1 MNIVSHLAD
10 TRTFLPFVH
19 MRIYRT
25 FARSY
30 FTFSCPHKSLPAHI
44 ISWENDKD
52 KDTYAFL
59 VFPHRLFPGK
69 VFKPLKRICATH
81 PSHKINVYVLY
92 NAVHNSTQ
100 GNDLP
105 SGKSLASYWRGNE
118 GVNRWLSIYVQQHYW
133 LCNAFA
139 AGMCDVY
146 NIFRH
151 VVIWDHCGCFGKHFY
166 LYETNSITQL
176 ALSGQLVLT
185 SI

>member
-118 GVNRWLSIYVQQHYW
+118 GVNRWLSIYTTTLLTLQCFCGGNVWRLQYFPS
-133 LCNAFA
+133 C
-139 AGMCDVY
+139 CDLGSLWM
-146 NIFRH
+146 F
-151 VVIWDHCGCFGKHFY
+151 W
-166 LYETNSITQL
+166 ETLLPLWNNS
-176 ALSGQLVLT
+176 S
-185 SI
+185 

>member
-59 VFPHRLFPGK
+59 VFPHRLFPSN
-69 VFKPLKRICATH
+69 PLKEFVPHTL
-81 PSHKINVYVLY
+81 HKKLMFMFYITQ
-92 NAVHNSTQ
+92 STTPHKAMTCHQ
-100 GNDLP
+100 GNLLP
-105 SGKSLASYWRGNE
+105 HIDAVMKVLIDGCRY
-118 GVNRWLSIYVQQHYW
+118 IQQHYW

-151 VVIWDHCGCFGKHFY
+151 VVIWDHCGCFGKHVY